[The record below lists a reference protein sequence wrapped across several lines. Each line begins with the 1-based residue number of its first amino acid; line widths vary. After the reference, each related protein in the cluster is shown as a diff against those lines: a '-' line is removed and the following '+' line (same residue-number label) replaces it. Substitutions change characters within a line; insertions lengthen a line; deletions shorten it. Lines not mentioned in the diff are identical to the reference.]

1 MSRSTRQSSQEYYT
15 QGVAEWTFLTNHAH
29 VLLCVV
35 RESDTRLRRIADCVG
50 ITERATHRIVCD
62 LVDAGYLTKHRI
74 GRQSYYEVHPEQPLR
89 HPLEADSKVGDLLRP
104 LLRRDKMLPDSAEVA
119 SSTTLGA
126 IPSKPSHA
134 PESQETALSAVAA
147 APTQRAGA
155 DVRV

>member
-1 MSRSTRQSSQEYYT
+1 MYYT
-15 QGVAEWTFLTNHAH
+15 HGVAEWTFLTNHAH

-50 ITERATHRIVCD
+50 ITERATHRIICD

-74 GRQSYYEVHPEQPLR
+74 GRQSFYEVHPEQPLR
-89 HPLEADSKVGDLLRP
+89 HPLEADSEVGDLLRP
-104 LLRRDKMLPDSAEVA
+104 LLRRDERLPGSTGVA
-119 SSTTLGA
+119 SGTTLGA

-134 PESQETALSAVAA
+134 PGSQGTARSFVAA
-147 APTQRAGA
+147 VPTQRAGA